1 MAYGNHS
8 LYNGVPNFAHLFV
21 SLQLGMNPR
30 FEGQTRAQR
39 QGDFTDNFN
48 LPYKNLITF
57 DTGVDSCLYNL
68 FAQSKLCMLCRSCN
82 PFNKFV
88 LEFQHLILILCSL
101 KFSYMVIC
109 SQIWASFFFR
119 WLPTELHQRIGKKPS
134 DYCTSNWHLFRV
146 VFIQRSPNFQN
157 YL

>member
-1 MAYGNHS
+1 MATFNTWDHGAYMAYGNHS

-57 DTGVDSCLYNL
+57 DTGVDS
-68 FAQSKLCMLCRSCN
+68 
-82 PFNKFV
+82 
-88 LEFQHLILILCSL
+88 
-101 KFSYMVIC
+101 
-109 SQIWASFFFR
+109 
-119 WLPTELHQRIGKKPS
+119 
-134 DYCTSNWHLFRV
+134 
-146 VFIQRSPNFQN
+146 
-157 YL
+157 